1 MIMAINVDLLI
12 DAMQMAFISVVAT
25 ALGCAVFYLVFK
37 LFYMIFDADK
47 NTKQDKTVGAERQK
61 QAALKRER
69 KAANRLK
76 SFKKSVR

>member
-1 MIMAINVDLLI
+1 MAINVDSLI
-12 DAMQMAFISVVAT
+12 DAVQMTFIAVVAT
-25 ALGCAVFYLVFK
+25 VLGCAVFYLVFK
-37 LFYMIFDADK
+37 LLYVIFDADK
-47 NTKQDKTVGAERQK
+47 DTKQNKAVSEERQK